1 MTDTRIVSPVLIVEL
16 MTSEVMKEL
25 CLMVSVLR
33 GRMSD
38 FDSHHNNHISLLK
51 RRELE
56 GGGLDLNRIRQ
67 ERPVLLFLNHKDS
80 FSLTGDLL
88 ER

>member
-1 MTDTRIVSPVLIVEL
+1 MLIVEL

-38 FDSHHNNHISLLK
+38 FDSLHNNHIAAEEK
-51 RRELE
+51 GIGERRSGFEQ
-56 GGGLDLNRIRQ
+56 D
-67 ERPVLLFLNHKDS
+67 
-80 FSLTGDLL
+80 
-88 ER
+88 